1 MRGRVFISEIWW
13 YFAWSY
19 YSAERVKTGYA
30 ELARKTGYAEPVR
43 KRRDVLSECRWA
55 EAPAASQKGSYGLK
69 IWRLMMERPRV
80 SSSAYSRSSPKP
92 RPRASEETLTP
103 YWAIW
108 R

>member
-19 YSAERVKTGYA
+19 YSAERVKMGYA
-30 ELARKTGYAEPVR
+30 ERASEEEKRRKE
-43 KRRDVLSECRWA
+43 KIRDVLSECRWA